1 GETEVLG
8 QLKAAYRTA
17 QQNESLGPVL
27 HALFQRAFRVAKQLH
42 AMYPLG
48 WGRVSVASVAVEF
61 ASHIFQDFRG
71 KTALVLG
78 AGEMARLIVE
88 HLRQGGLNRV
98 LVLNRSLERAE
109 SIAKE
114 LGAEAHG
121 LEELETFL
129 PVGDMVLVSTG
140 APKPILTRESVERAL
155 RERRSRP
162 VFVVD
167 ISVPRNVEPEVGDVQ
182 DVYLYDIDD
191 LRSVA
196 EENRA
201 GRQAQTVAC
210 LERVEVEAE
219 RFMNRLRAREVG
231 PLVVAFRHQAH
242 EQARQELEDLL
253 GRLPLPDDQEQ
264 EVRELVRRLVNR
276 LLYQPT
282 ESLKAL
288 SQRDDG
294 FLYVDALRRLF
305 NLSETED

>member
-1 GETEVLG
+1 
-8 QLKAAYRTA
+8 
-17 QQNESLGPVL
+17 
-27 HALFQRAFRVAKQLH
+27 
-42 AMYPLG
+42 
-48 WGRVSVASVAVEF
+48 VSVASVAVEF

-88 HLRQGGLNRV
+88 HLREAGLNRV
-98 LVLNRSLERAE
+98 LVLNRSLERAQA
-109 SIAKE
+109 IARE
-114 LGAEAHG
+114 LAAEAHG

-140 APKPILTRESVERAL
+140 APAPVVTRDLVERAVK
-155 RERRSRP
+155 ERRSRP
-162 VFVVD
+162 VFLVD
-167 ISVPRNVEPEVGDVQ
+167 ISVPRNVEPEVGAVQ

-196 EENRA
+196 EKNRA
-201 GRQAQTVAC
+201 RRQAQTVAC
-210 LERVEVEAE
+210 LEGVEVEAE

-231 PLVVAFRHQAH
+231 PLVTALRHRAH
-242 EQARQELEDLL
+242 EQAKQELEDLL

-282 ESLKAL
+282 ESLKTL